1 MDGPPQDDR
10 SARRREQARARTAR
24 RRRNVA
30 YWSVITVAAVLA
42 VVWVANPGWSLRD
55 GSSGTEVAQA
65 DPTGGDPG
73 AVGTG
78 TSTAATG
85 AGASTTGTARA
96 DGAPADGAA
105 DAQGASAADAHERDY
120 GLKASGSPARQ
131 KVTVPV
137 LMYHRVAPMSTA
149 TNDVS
154 YDLTV
159 TPAQFREQMAWLK
172 RNGYTA
178 ISQAELFRAIEDGAA
193 LPKKPVALTFDDGYV
208 DATKD
213 VLPVLEPLGWPAT
226 FFIISS
232 RIGERAFLTAKQIKR
247 LSAAGM
253 DIGSHTVDHL
263 ELPSLSE
270 SSRAQ
275 QLRQSRKDLE
285 KVVGHPVRWFCYPAG
300 RNDSASAASVAR
312 AGYLLGYTTE
322 GGSVLRADSL
332 TQLPRVRI
340 SGGGSLQQFAASVK
354 AASAAS

>member
-10 SARRREQARARTAR
+10 SVRRRDEARARKAR
-24 RRRNVA
+24 RRRDVA
-30 YWSVITVAAVLA
+30 FWAVMAVAVALA
-42 VVWVANPGWSLRD
+42 VAWAVNPDWSPRG

-65 DPTGGDPG
+65 TAAPSDAGSAAG
-73 AVGTG
+73 AGAT
-78 TSTAATG
+78 TRATDSTAASQG
-85 AGASTTGTARA
+85 
-96 DGAPADGAA
+96 GAA
-105 DAQGASAADAHERDY
+105 TTANAATPDATTDAHERDY
-120 GLKASGSPARQ
+120 GLKATGSPARQ
-131 KVTVPV
+131 KITVPV

-149 TNDVS
+149 TNAVS
-154 YDLTV
+154 YDLTI
-159 TPAQFREQMAWLK
+159 TPAQFREQVGWLK

-193 LPKKPVALTFDDGYV
+193 LPRKPVVLTFDDGYV

-213 VLPVLEPLGWPAT
+213 VLPVLEPLKWPAT
-226 FFIISS
+226 FFIISG
-232 RIGERAFLTAKQIKR
+232 RIGERAFLTAKQLKR
-247 LSAAGM
+247 LSGAGM

-275 QLRQSRKDLE
+275 QLTQSRKELE

-300 RNDSASAASVAR
+300 RNDSASAASVAK

-332 TQLPRVRI
+332 TQLPRVRV
-340 SGGGSLQQFAASVK
+340 SGGGSLQQFAAAVK